1 MQEVFGI
8 LMALAALIAGL
19 LVIGWAY
26 GDFRPRPEQTGLQA
40 SQDK

>member
-1 MQEVFGI
+1 MQEVFSI

-26 GDFRPRPEQTGLQA
+26 GDFRPRPNQSNPPSGQP
-40 SQDK
+40 

>member
-1 MQEVFGI
+1 MQEMFSI

-26 GDFRPRPEQTGLQA
+26 GDFRPRPEQSDSRTR
-40 SQDK
+40 QDK

>member
-26 GDFRPRPEQTGLQA
+26 GDFRPRPEQRGGQR
-40 SQDK
+40 SS

>member
-8 LMALAALIAGL
+8 LISLAALIAGL

-26 GDFRPRPEQTGLQA
+26 GDFRPRPEQSDSRTSQA
-40 SQDK
+40 K

>member
-1 MQEVFGI
+1 MQEVFSI

-26 GDFRPRPEQTGLQA
+26 GDFRPRPGQTGSQA
-40 SQDK
+40 SQGK